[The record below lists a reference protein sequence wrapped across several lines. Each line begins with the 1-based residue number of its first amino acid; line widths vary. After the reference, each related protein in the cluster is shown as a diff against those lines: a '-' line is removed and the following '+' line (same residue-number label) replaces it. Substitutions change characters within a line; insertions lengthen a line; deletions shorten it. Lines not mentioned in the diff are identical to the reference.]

1 MVRNEGKTSPLL
13 SISRGKGHVT
23 KTRARINAGLRLA
36 RWELNH
42 KKIIANCFEQDLGS
56 INLPHGSYLLLSPPV
71 VTILHVTF
79 LMSTGTYIKLSWAS
93 NHLRIWKQLHGNG
106 VKGAEGVA
114 FISHLLVGSAEG
126 CLVGKTSLRC
136 SERTHIT
143 PDNGERIECATNS
156 TRVSSILSDLFKSPS
171 RQMFVPPF
179 LLLVN

>member
-1 MVRNEGKTSPLL
+1 MQQDSGTQRRQNITPLIDIKGRGARN
-13 SISRGKGHVT
+13 

-114 FISHLLVGSAEG
+114 FFISFVSWFSWGVPRWKDKSAMQRED
-126 CLVGKTSLRC
+126 SHY
-136 SERTHIT
+136 SW
-143 PDNGERIECATNS
+143 
-156 TRVSSILSDLFKSPS
+156 
-171 RQMFVPPF
+171 
-179 LLLVN
+179 